1 MMQRSRRTAVFAV
14 VTGLLTAGSLT
25 ATMSA
30 AQANV
35 AGFCDGSGAAATCTV
50 TETIVAP
57 ASITV
62 GVTATVN
69 GEATITSTVSCTL
82 NGTTAATSGGTTTE
96 TPVQDALTLPATAA
110 GQCAVS
116 AKVTQPAP
124 VPEPHRQ
131 RSCHRPGDHRLRQQV
146 RG

>member
-1 MMQRSRRTAVFAV
+1 
-14 VTGLLTAGSLT
+14 
-25 ATMSA
+25 
-30 AQANV
+30 

-82 NGTTAATSGGTTTE
+82 NGTLTYTTAASPSPSPSPTGSAPATGRVIIGYGNKCVDDNGNSSANKAKVGSWTCNTSDKAQLWTNSGGE
-96 TPVQDALTLPATAA
+96 LI
-110 GQCAVS
+110 
-116 AKVTQPAP
+116 
-124 VPEPHRQ
+124 
-131 RSCHRPGDHRLRQQV
+131 
-146 RG
+146 